1 MPRKAQTKH
10 GPEGRYYRKR
20 LPKPGG
26 GWIDVYGKTL
36 TELAEKVTLKQN
48 ELAAADAAPKDQ
60 LYVFEY
66 AAGFYARRAP
76 HLSAERRKVYQYQI
90 NKVICPVIGGKLI
103 REITRDDLED
113 VLATRA
119 HLSHRSQKETVQIL
133 KQIFE
138 AAEDAG
144 AVPRDPSRKLE
155 AHGDPPPKKNAL
167 TELQEEQLLAAVR
180 GLKIEPFVMLGL
192 FTGMRRGEICGLR
205 WDCVDLNEKAP
216 CIHVRRACRWPDKI
230 RPVVSDKL
238 KSPAAYRSI
247 PIPKQLQSYLQAMRD
262 EQEGTD
268 QEARSSNLR
277 TPTSENVE
285 AARLSA
291 FLTFTTEFPTR
302 KSYPLNYPLAQKQ
315 RPCPNRDTAVSY
327 TKSGSWSGGW
337 SSPPCAAS
345 KVSLYCFSI
354 FLSHFGSGAPSLPAF
369 SRMLPSSVM
378 MYHRSTIG
386 VTSVAKSNGSCTG
399 AVLRMTPS
407 AISHSA
413 ATSTAKISPSLCQR
427 PSRAISLDHSPLRLA
442 AAVPEI

>member
-26 GWIDVYGKTL
+26 GWVDVYGKTL

-60 LYVFEY
+60 LYFFEY

-119 HLSHRSQKETVQIL
+119 HLSRRSQKETVQIL

-155 AHGDPPPKKNAL
+155 AHGDLPPKKNAL
-167 TELQEEQLLAAVR
+167 TEPQEEQLLASVR

-262 EQEGTD
+262 AQEGTD
-268 QEARSSNLR
+268 AQIARRYVFCNADGS
-277 TPTSENVE
+277 
-285 AARLSA
+285 
-291 FLTFTTEFPTR
+291 
-302 KSYPLNYPLAQKQ
+302 
-315 RPCPNRDTAVSY
+315 AVSY
-327 TKSGSWSGGW
+327 STLRRRWD
-337 SSPPCAAS
+337 C
-345 KVSLYCFSI
+345 V
-354 FLSHFGSGAPSLPAF
+354 
-369 SRMLPSSVM
+369 RR
-378 MYHRSTIG
+378 RSTASGRELGEKIRNRRIWITLDFTPTPHLLRHTYITRLILG
-386 VTSVAKSNGSCTG
+386 GADLKRVQYLAGHADSKITLEIYTSLQGNAPED
-399 AVLRMTPS
+399 M
-407 AISHSA
+407 ID
-413 ATSTAKISPSLCQR
+413 KIWEIFDAS
-427 PSRAISLDHSPLRLA
+427 DD
-442 AAVPEI
+442 PE